1 MTTRRAFAAPLSRRA
16 VFGGAGAVCAAVLLS
31 GCGGDAEPVSA
42 PPPAGASGATP
53 APAPPTPNGPAGA
66 LVRLADVP
74 VGGGVIAPGP
84 VLVVQLTRGQ
94 VKAYD
99 ATCPHMAITIGVPDA
114 SGRITCPGHGGHFAA
129 ADGARIDGPAPRG
142 LTPVVVALKEGFV
155 VRA

>member
-42 PPPAGASGATP
+42 PPPAGATGATP
-53 APAPPTPNGPAGA
+53 APAPTPNGPAGA